1 MAGDSVFDSVQAK
14 EIEEQLFA
22 TLRLQ
27 SERSVPVNLPRTD
40 FWEKVGLLLDSI
52 ESDVVNLYRDGGPDL
67 RLQTLIRRQQNVRR
81 VASELA
87 RKRLVALLQHSASQ
101 SLKLDGRIDVNR
113 ELPALDWNRHDPAE
127 RQFYHDVAAQVDRF
141 KQTINWDS
149 MVSGLSAET
158 NQTAT
163 SHAPGTMQLDG
174 YVDSPGGLTGR
185 GPPPIEMDEIADEV
199 LEEEI
204 DEEERIA
211 RLEAYPEL
219 DNQEPEIGVTHAIAP
234 ELVPSKKVEFTI
246 EETEEEEMVD
256 ENLVRIRIIESSDEA
271 IITADGE
278 LNLSAGDVHFL
289 DSSTAQ
295 YLIDANVA
303 QLAEL

>member
-1 MAGDSVFDSVQAK
+1 MAGVDAFDSVQAK

-40 FWEKVGLLLDSI
+40 FWEKVGLLLDTI
-52 ESDVVNLYRDGGPDL
+52 ENEVVNLYREGGPDL

-87 RKRLVALLQHSASQ
+87 RKRLVAMLQHSASQ
-101 SLKLDGRIDVNR
+101 SLKLDGNR
-113 ELPALDWNRHDPAE
+113 ELPPLDWNRHDPAE
-127 RQFYHDVAAQVDRF
+127 RQFYHDVGAQLDRF
-141 KQTINWDS
+141 KQTIDWNS
-149 MVSGLSAET
+149 MVSGLSAEA
-158 NQTAT
+158 NESKA

-174 YVDSPGGLTGR
+174 FIDSPGGLTGR
-185 GPPPIEMDEIADEV
+185 GPPPLEMEELEDEVIEIEM
-199 LEEEI
+199 

-211 RLEAYPEL
+211 LLEAYPEL

-234 ELVPSKKVEFTI
+234 ELVPSTSTTEIVETP
-246 EETEEEEMVD
+246 EVD
-256 ENLVRIRIIESSDEA
+256 ENLIRIRIIESSDEA

-278 LNLSAGDVHFL
+278 LDLSAGDVHFL

-295 YLIDANVA
+295 YLIDAQVA

>member
-1 MAGDSVFDSVQAK
+1 MAGDSAFDSVQAK

-52 ESDVVNLYRDGGPDL
+52 ESEVVSLYRNGGPDL

-81 VASELA
+81 VAGELA

-101 SLKLDGRIDVNR
+101 SLKLDGRNDVNR
-113 ELPALDWNRHDPAE
+113 DLPPIDWNRHDPAE

-141 KQTINWDS
+141 KQTVDWES

-158 NQTAT
+158 NSTKP

-174 YVDSPGGLTGR
+174 FVNSPGGLTGR
-185 GPPPIEMDEIADEV
+185 GPPPIEMEDIDDEV

-204 DEEERIA
+204 DEEDRIA

-219 DNQEPEIGVTHAIAP
+219 DNQEPEIGITHAIAP
-234 ELVPSKKVEFTI
+234 ELIPSKNVEFII
-246 EETEEEEMVD
+246 EESEEQEID
-256 ENLVRIRIIESSDEA
+256 ENLVRIRIIESSDDA

-278 LNLSAGDVHFL
+278 LDLLAGDVHFL
-289 DSSTAQ
+289 DSNTAQ
-295 YLIDANVA
+295 YLIDAQVA